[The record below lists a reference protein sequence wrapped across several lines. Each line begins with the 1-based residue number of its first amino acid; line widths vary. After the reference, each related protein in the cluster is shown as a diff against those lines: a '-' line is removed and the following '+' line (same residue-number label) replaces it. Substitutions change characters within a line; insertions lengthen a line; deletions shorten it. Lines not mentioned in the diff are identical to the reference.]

1 MESISVDLL
10 SGLAAGVGGDAGRL
24 AWTRLVELVRMPLP
38 DTDRPGTED
47 SPAAGSE
54 GISQSRASD
63 AAALGAGGPG
73 GPGVSGESAA
83 SGARCEGDVPHRSA
97 PVPTGELELT
107 LLGHEAPGGLRA
119 YTRAHALAGA
129 LALRAE
135 RDPDFAR
142 SIGQWYAEARRIGLD
157 GPDASGEGEGGGSGS
172 GSGGRGGCCG
182 RGGYGVIVLGEG
194 VDGLD
199 GPFRLGPAE
208 YSGGWV
214 MGGDPEGAEG
224 SGSVWP
230 VDGADEGGEA
240 GGPPG

>member
-10 SGLAAGVGGDAGRL
+10 SGLAAGAGGDAGRL
-24 AWTRLVELVRMPLP
+24 AWTRLVELVRTPLP
-38 DTDRPGTED
+38 DTDRIGGTGG

-54 GISQSRASD
+54 GIPRSRASD
-63 AAALGAGGPG
+63 AAALGSGGPG
-73 GPGVSGESAA
+73 A

-142 SIGQWYAEARRIGLD
+142 SIGHWYAEARRIDLD
-157 GPDASGEGEGGGSGS
+157 GPDASGEGGGS
-172 GSGGRGGCCG
+172 GSGGRAGCCG
-182 RGGYGVIVLGEG
+182 GGGHGVIVLGEG

-199 GPFRLGPAE
+199 GPFRLGPAGH
-208 YSGGWV
+208 SGGWT
-214 MGGDPEGAEG
+214 MGGDPEGP
-224 SGSVWP
+224 GSVWP
-230 VDGADEGGEA
+230 ADGAAEGGEA
-240 GGPPG
+240 GAPG